1 LLFVGTAG
9 FSYPDWIGPFYP
21 PGTAPKKMFE
31 LYAAEFSFVE
41 INSTYYHLPH
51 WKMIDSLE
59 KRSPTGFQFVF
70 KAHRSITHER
80 SPDSLTNCRLLC
92 RALRPVISAGKIGG
106 ILVQFPYSFRNNE
119 ENRNY
124 LLKLKEEIDPLPLIM
139 EFRRLDWQTVPVY
152 SFLQQNNISFVCVDE
167 PQLGELMKP
176 AVVKTS
182 DIFYLR
188 FHGRNRAKWWN
199 HKKPYERYDYLYD
212 QDELQQ
218 WLPDLGKLLQKDGTF
233 FISFN
238 NHFQAQAVLN
248 ARMMETILKGVLAQ

>member
-1 LLFVGTAG
+1 
-9 FSYPDWIGPFYP
+9 
-21 PGTAPKKMFE
+21 
-31 LYAAEFSFVE
+31 
-41 INSTYYHLPH
+41 
-51 WKMIDSLE
+51 
-59 KRSPTGFQFVF
+59 
-70 KAHRSITHER
+70 
-80 SPDSLTNCRLLC
+80 
-92 RALRPVISAGKIGG
+92 
-106 ILVQFPYSFRNNE
+106 